1 MVGEEV
7 HDELRHLIISQSVRH
22 PTPVV
27 QSEWDIGDISQE
39 IAGIDH
45 DNILALAHTTDLTW
59 VADYTLQINFSL
71 KKKHDCMHF
80 KYKCEGWGLSVICAV

>member
-1 MVGEEV
+1 MMSFVISLSV
-7 HDELRHLIISQSVRH
+7 SQSVSQSVRQ

-39 IAGIDH
+39 IAGVDH

-71 KKKHDCMHF
+71 KKTRLNAF
-80 KYKCEGWGLSVICAV
+80 